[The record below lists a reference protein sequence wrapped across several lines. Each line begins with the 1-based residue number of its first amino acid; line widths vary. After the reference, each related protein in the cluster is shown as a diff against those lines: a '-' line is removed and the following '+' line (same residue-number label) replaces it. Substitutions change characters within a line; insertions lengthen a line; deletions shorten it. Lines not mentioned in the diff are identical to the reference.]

1 MALSRRLL
9 AVSFLFNLANYL
21 AWSVIP
27 ARAAFGLGATAG
39 ELGALPVL
47 GGVTYILMSLR
58 MGALSDRH
66 PRESLA
72 RIGIAG
78 WVAFSLLAWRADS
91 MPLLYAASVLD
102 GASQAFVWP
111 ALQARIGDV
120 SGGRNLERNLGT
132 FSISWSLGKT
142 VGFLLFGGIA
152 FLLARSLEG
161 GTAAGGAASS
171 PEAEYFPGILLGCG
185 ALAFAILF
193 LFPPPGPGRAPEEA
207 AGEEDLVA
215 EERARFRVAGWIA
228 NFAGFGLGATL
239 VYHHAGALKGWG
251 RPAWEGGAVVGTV
264 YLAQTASF
272 HLLGRWTA
280 WHWRG
285 GPLLGAAALGA
296 GALLVILLRAPLAAA
311 LPAAAVLGLAMGLCY
326 MASIYYSVHAPED
339 RGARAGIHE
348 AVVGAG
354 NFAVPFLAG
363 LAGEAAGGTA
373 AIGIAAAVLAL
384 GAGFAALRIAGGA
397 GARRRPGGTR

>member
-9 AVSFLFNLANYL
+9 AVSLLFNLANYL

-58 MGALSDRH
+58 MGAISDRY
-66 PRESLA
+66 PRQALA

-91 MPLLYAASVLD
+91 MVLLYAASVLD

-111 ALQARIGDV
+111 ALQAHVGDV
-120 SGGRNLERNLGT
+120 SRGRNLERNLGT

-152 FLLARSLEG
+152 FLLARSLEDG
-161 GTAAGGAASS
+161 AAAGTGTSS
-171 PEAEYFPGILLGCG
+171 PEAAYFPWILLGCG
-185 ALAFAILF
+185 ALAFAVLF

-207 AGEEDLVA
+207 AEEEEDHVA
-215 EERARFRVAGWIA
+215 EERARFRMAGWIA

-239 VYHHAGALKGWG
+239 VYHYAGALKGWG

-296 GALLVILLRAPLAAA
+296 AALLGILLGAPLAAA

-326 MASIYYSVHAPED
+326 MASI
-339 RGARAGIHE
+339 
-348 AVVGAG
+348 
-354 NFAVPFLAG
+354 
-363 LAGEAAGGTA
+363 
-373 AIGIAAAVLAL
+373 
-384 GAGFAALRIAGGA
+384 
-397 GARRRPGGTR
+397 